1 MNKNVTKLWEQEFDI
16 VKNGLSEEQV
26 VTFVDGLIS
35 EKDTLT
41 QRQKNL
47 ASLTKLAERTV
58 TEAQNLAEEI
68 KMEAASEAKSEVS
81 KIIAEAETRA
91 EQIFEEKAT
100 SIIGKA
106 TEQSGAIK
114 AGAEREAELILRNQK
129 ARIQP
134 ELKRMAEGVFD
145 QLLLNLESIKGQVVA
160 MEQEFDPKLF
170 PPTEEEGTTT
180 AVKEPSASA
189 NGEQPAPD
197 VLASVSAENNPI
209 PTNGYEE
216 KVELEFLPP
225 ADLLQILEI
234 DRFLESLPEVQA
246 TEIIPIED
254 KPIITVFL
262 RKSISLVDALG
273 TLPEIR
279 LVKEDTDGEFTGNG
293 GDSQGEDSS
302 RKILITLAGGAKA
315 DKARG

>member
-1 MNKNVTKLWEQEFDI
+1 MNKNVTKLWEREFDI

-26 VTFVDGLIS
+26 VTFVDELIS
-35 EKDTLT
+35 EKDTLA

-58 TEAQNLAEEI
+58 TEAQNLADEI
-68 KMEAASEAKSEVS
+68 KKEGASEAKSEVS
-81 KIIAEAETRA
+81 KMIVEAETRA

-106 TEQSGAIK
+106 NEQSEAIR
-114 AGAEREAELILRNQK
+114 ADAEREAELILRNQK
-129 ARIQP
+129 TRIQP

-145 QLLLNLESIKGQVVA
+145 QLLLNLESLKGQVVA
-160 MEQEFDPKLF
+160 MEKEFDPKLLSS
-170 PPTEEEGTTT
+170 TEQEGATT
-180 AVKEPSASA
+180 AVKEPPASA
-189 NGEQPAPD
+189 NGEQPAAD

-254 KPIITVFL
+254 KPVITVFL
-262 RKSISLVDALG
+262 RKSISLVDTLG
-273 TLPEIR
+273 TLPEIS
-279 LVKEDTDGEFTGNG
+279 LVEEDTDREFTGNG

>member
-1 MNKNVTKLWEQEFDI
+1 MNKNATKLWEREFDI

-26 VTFVDGLIS
+26 VAFVDELIS
-35 EKDTLT
+35 DKDTLT

-58 TEAQNLAEEI
+58 TEAQNLAEEL
-68 KMEAASEAKSEVS
+68 KKEAVGEAKSEVS
-81 KIIAEAETRA
+81 KIISEAEARA

-100 SIIGKA
+100 SIITKA
-106 TEQSGAIK
+106 NEQAEAIK
-114 AGAEREAELILRNQK
+114 ANAEREAELTLGNQK
-129 ARIQP
+129 KRIQP
-134 ELKRMAEGVFD
+134 ELQRMAEGVFD
-145 QLLLNLESIKGQVVA
+145 QLLLNLESLKGQVAA
-160 MEQEFDPKLF
+160 MEKEFEPKLL

-180 AVKEPSASA
+180 AGKEPSAPVAEEESA
-189 NGEQPAPD
+189 TE
-197 VLASVSAENNPI
+197 VLASVSAENNQI

-262 RKSISLVDALG
+262 RESISLIDILSK
-273 TLPEIR
+273 LPEVS
-279 LVKEDTDGEFTGNG
+279 LVKEGADREFTDNG
-293 GDSQGEDSS
+293 GDAQGEDKS
-302 RKILITLAGGAKA
+302 RKIQITLSGGAKA